1 VASSE
6 SPRTTIRF
14 GSFEFDPSTGELQK
28 SGIKLKLQGQPVEI
42 LAIMLA
48 RPGTLVTRE
57 ELQRTLWPADTYVD
71 FENSLNAAIKRLRA
85 ALNDS
90 VEKPHFVETLARRGY
105 RFIAPVEVIE
115 TPNAKPSSTAPAEQA
130 PESAPSGG
138 AEFAQAHVHASARST
153 RFKRLSALAVAG
165 IALFSILLVV
175 ARRREASAKGARAVP
190 IHSLAV
196 LPLANL
202 SGDPQQE
209 YFADG
214 MTEELTTQLGK
225 ISALRVVSRTSAA
238 AYTQKKTPVPELA
251 QLLHVDTIV
260 EGAVLRS
267 GNRVRITVQ
276 LIEASTDR
284 HLWAQDYDGDMR
296 DVLSLQSRVAQ
307 AIAAEIQA
315 KLTPEEQRRFASAHP
330 MDPEA
335 YDDYLRGRYYWYE
348 RIQSGGIRIT
358 VRMRNDE
365 NFEKSGIYF
374 QQAVDKDPASALAYT
389 GLMLYY
395 GASAVHGLIP
405 PREGW
410 PKAAAAARKALEL
423 DSSLA
428 EAHHAMGAV
437 KLFYDWDFAQSEQE
451 FRRAIELNASFPE
464 THRLY
469 AFLLAILGR
478 PAESVSQA
486 EIAEELDPV
495 TFQGTK
501 AVALLDLRQYDSAI
515 AEFKGILRL
524 SDGSADLH
532 YKLAT
537 AYLGKGMG
545 KYAVEETQK
554 ALLLSGD
561 AKEAEMISKAYE
573 KAGYNGVIELRLRQL
588 REKSK
593 SNYVSALDFADLYA
607 ELGNNDEAFTWLDK
621 AYQERASLLCE
632 IGISPAYDKI
642 RNDQRFKE
650 LLQKIGLPH

>member
-1 VASSE
+1 VSSLE
-6 SPRTTIRF
+6 SLRITIRF

-28 SGIKLKLQGQPVEI
+28 SGLKIKLQGQPVEI
-42 LAIMLA
+42 LEILLA
-48 RPGTLVTRE
+48 RPGTLVSRE
-57 ELQRTLWPADTYVD
+57 ELQRTLWPADTFVD
-71 FENSLNAAIKRLRA
+71 FESSLNAAIKRLRA

-90 VEKPHFVETLARRGY
+90 PEEPRFVETLARRGY
-105 RFIAPVEVIE
+105 RFIAPVEVVE
-115 TPNAKPSSTAPAEQA
+115 KAKAKPSSTTPAAQI
-130 PESAPSGG
+130 PESGPSSTI
-138 AEFAQAHVHASARST
+138 ESPLEHALRSRVSQ
-153 RFKRLSALAVAG
+153 RFIRLGV
-165 IALFSILLVV
+165 LLVAAIV
-175 ARRREASAKGARAVP
+175 VFSVLLVMARRRVTSPKTARAAP
-190 IHSLAV
+190 FHSLAV

-238 AYTQKKTPVPELA
+238 AYTQRKTPVPELA
-251 QLLHVDTIV
+251 RQLHVDTIV

-296 DVLSLQSRVAQ
+296 DVLSLQSRLAQ

-315 KLTPEEQRRFASAHP
+315 KLTPEEQKRFASAHP
-330 MDPEA
+330 MDPGA
-335 YDDYLRGRYYWYE
+335 YDDYLRGRYYWYQ

-365 NFEKSGIYF
+365 NFEKSGIF
-374 QQAVDKDPASALAYT
+374 FGRAVEKDPASALAYT

-405 PREGW
+405 PKEGW

-437 KLFYDWDFAQSEQE
+437 KLFYDWDFPAAEQE

-464 THRLY
+464 THRLF
-469 AFLLAILGR
+469 AFLLVILGR
-478 PAESVSQA
+478 LDESASQA

-495 TFQGTK
+495 TFQGAK

-515 AEFKGILRL
+515 VEFKRILRL
-524 SDGSADLH
+524 NDSSADLH

-537 AYLGKGMG
+537 AYLGKGLG
-545 KYAVEETQK
+545 KNAVEETQK

-561 AKEAEMISKAYE
+561 AEEAELIRKAYE
-573 KAGYNGVIELRLRQL
+573 QTGYAGVIALRLHKLQ
-588 REKSK
+588 EKSK
-593 SNYVSALDFADLYA
+593 SSYVSALDFAELYA
-607 ELGNNDEAFTWLDK
+607 ELGSKEAAFIWLDK

-632 IGISPAYDKI
+632 IGINPSYDKI
-642 RNDQRFKE
+642 RNDQRFKD
-650 LLQKIGLPH
+650 LLRKIGLPH